1 MFNLRLTLAAQYK
14 TSGQNLTT
22 MSTTEFSRQISL
34 FEEML
39 RAFAYSLTRNEE
51 ASKDLF
57 QETTY
62 RAVKNKEKFEEG
74 SNLKAWLF
82 TIMKNIFI
90 NDYRKK
96 KKANTIFDSTDNQY
110 FINSS
115 VKRGENEGES
125 SILIQELFELINQLE
140 DQLRIPFLMH
150 YKGYK
155 YQEIADRFD
164 LPLGTVKSRIFFARR
179 LLKDQIK
186 KRYKNVDELLVRA

>member
-1 MFNLRLTLAAQYK
+1 
-14 TSGQNLTT
+14 
-22 MSTTEFSRQISL
+22 MSTTEFSRQISM

-51 ASKDLF
+51 ASKDLY

-90 NDYRKK
+90 NDYRRKR
-96 KKANTIFDSTDNQY
+96 KANTIFDSTDNQY
-110 FINSS
+110 FINSN
-115 VKRGENEGES
+115 VKRGGNEGES

-140 DQLRIPFLMH
+140 DQLRVPFLMH

-155 YQEIADRFD
+155 YQEIADQFD

-179 LLKDQIK
+179 LLKEQIRN
-186 KRYKNVDELLVRA
+186 RYKYVDELLVRA

>member
-1 MFNLRLTLAAQYK
+1 MLNFVFTLAAQFK
-14 TSGQNLTT
+14 PSGQNLTT

-34 FEEML
+34 FEDML

-51 ASKDLF
+51 ESKDLF

-96 KKANTIFDSTDNQY
+96 KKANTIFDATDNQY
-110 FINSS
+110 YINSS
-115 VKRGENEGES
+115 VKKGGTEGES
-125 SILIQELFELINQLE
+125 SVLIQELFELINQLE

-155 YQEIADRFD
+155 YQEIADRFE

-186 KRYKNVDELLVRA
+186 KRYKYVDELLVRA